1 VDRCT
6 RRTACAPIEQRHRS
20 DHGRR
25 EQIPSDALARVLGG
39 RGDPGVAHAYERALP
54 FLRAFNVLNHA
65 PRSIAERAQRRDRRR
80 LAWYRVRLG
89 GGFDLKIA

>member
-1 VDRCT
+1 
-6 RRTACAPIEQRHRS
+6 
-20 DHGRR
+20 
-25 EQIPSDALARVLGG
+25 
-39 RGDPGVAHAYERALP
+39 
-54 FLRAFNVLNHA
+54 VLNHA